1 MNEESEE
8 SEQSEQDGVG
18 GDREGRGPGR
28 RHDFRLLWGGET
40 VSKFGSSISGV
51 AMPLVAVVT
60 LRADTLWVSVLA
72 AAAWLPWLLFG
83 LSAGAWVDRVRRR
96 PLMIACNLA
105 SLVLLASV
113 PVAAWCGVLTMA
125 QLLAVALLTGCA
137 SVLFSVAYRVYLPTV
152 VAKKDLSAANAKLQG
167 SESVAQLGGLGAGGL
182 LAGAL
187 GAVNGLLADGASFL
201 VSTLALLAVRGR
213 EPRVEK
219 PRVRSGLRAEIR
231 EGLRYTLRD
240 PYLRVLT
247 VYGSVTNLLLT
258 GCQAIL
264 TVFLV
269 RELGVGE
276 GAVGWLLAAG
286 GVGGFLG
293 ALAANP
299 MARRFGTARGMLLC
313 KLVTAPLGLL
323 IPLAG
328 AGARSVLLA
337 LGLAGL
343 SVGVVC
349 GSVIQGAFRQTYC
362 PPELLGRITA
372 SYSVANYGSV
382 PVGALLGGA
391 LGTAIGLRPTL
402 WLLTS
407 GLAVSSL
414 LLLAKPLAGRRD
426 LPTAPAPDPTTDPAP
441 GPTDAPETPAP
452 PVHTATAT
460 ASVSAPAS
468 ASVSAPAPASVP
480 APAPVPATA
489 STSVSGSVSAS
500 ALAPPLIPASALAS
514 APVPA
519 TALVSGSAPATAPPP
534 ATAPALAPAPA
545 PAM

>member
-1 MNEESEE
+1 MSEE
-8 SEQSEQDGVG
+8 NAVMSEENAVMN
-18 GDREGRGPGR
+18 GDKSVMSDENERGAGLDMRP

-60 LRADTLWVSVLA
+60 LHAGTLWVSMLA

-96 PLMIACNLA
+96 PLMIACNLV
-105 SLVLLASV
+105 SLVLLAGV
-113 PVAAWCGVLTMA
+113 PVAAWYGVLTMA
-125 QLLAVALLTGCA
+125 QLLAVSLLTGCA

-152 VAKKDLSAANAKLQG
+152 VARDELSAANAKLQG

-182 LAGAL
+182 LAAAL
-187 GAVNGLLADGASFL
+187 GAVTGLLADAATFL
-201 VSTLALLAVRGR
+201 VSTLCLLAVRGR
-213 EPRVEK
+213 EPRVET
-219 PRVRSGLRAEIR
+219 PRARPGLRAEIR
-231 EGLRYTLRD
+231 EGLRHTLRD

-293 ALAANP
+293 ALAAGP

-328 AGARSVLLA
+328 PGARSVLVA

-391 LGTAIGLRPTL
+391 LGTSFGPRPTL
-402 WLLTS
+402 WLLTA

-414 LLLAKPLAGRRD
+414 LLLVKPLAGCRD
-426 LPTAPAPDPTTDPAP
+426 LPTEPVAGERAAAEATAAP
-441 GPTDAPETPAP
+441 
-452 PVHTATAT
+452 VRTATAT
-460 ASVSAPAS
+460 AR
-468 ASVSAPAPASVP
+468 
-480 APAPVPATA
+480 
-489 STSVSGSVSAS
+489 
-500 ALAPPLIPASALAS
+500 
-514 APVPA
+514 
-519 TALVSGSAPATAPPP
+519 
-534 ATAPALAPAPA
+534 
-545 PAM
+545 AM

>member
-1 MNEESEE
+1 MSEE
-8 SEQSEQDGVG
+8 NAVMGEERSVMGDENDGG
-18 GDREGRGPGR
+18 TGLDTGPR
-28 RHDFRLLWGGET
+28 RDFRLLWGGET

-60 LRADTLWVSVLA
+60 LHAGTLWVSVLA

-96 PLMIACNLA
+96 PLMIACNVV
-105 SLVLLASV
+105 SLVLLAGV
-113 PVAAWCGVLTMA
+113 PVAAWYGVLTLA
-125 QLLAVALLTGCA
+125 QLFAVSLLTGCA

-152 VAKKDLSAANAKLQG
+152 VAKDELSAANAKLQG

-187 GAVNGLLADGASFL
+187 GAVAGLLADAATFL
-201 VSTLALLAVRGR
+201 VSTLCLLAVRGR
-213 EPRVEK
+213 EPRVET
-219 PRVRSGLRAEIR
+219 PRARPGLRAEIR
-231 EGLRYTLRD
+231 EGLRHTLRD

-293 ALAANP
+293 ALAAGP

-323 IPLAG
+323 IPLA
-328 AGARSVLLA
+328 APGARSVLVA

-391 LGTAIGLRPTL
+391 LGTAVGLRPTL
-402 WLLTS
+402 WLLTA

-414 LLLAKPLAGRRD
+414 LLLVKPLAGRRD
-426 LPTAPAPDPTTDPAP
+426 LPTEPVAGERAAAEATAAP
-441 GPTDAPETPAP
+441 
-452 PVHTATAT
+452 VRTATAT
-460 ASVSAPAS
+460 AR
-468 ASVSAPAPASVP
+468 
-480 APAPVPATA
+480 
-489 STSVSGSVSAS
+489 
-500 ALAPPLIPASALAS
+500 
-514 APVPA
+514 
-519 TALVSGSAPATAPPP
+519 
-534 ATAPALAPAPA
+534 
-545 PAM
+545 AM